1 MILCLIDIFISIRTS
16 KRAVVQPAN
25 AQQGGN
31 RQQKNLQRQ
40 MFILMTTSIVIFLTT
55 TLPVAIYKIT
65 SPRSADISTTIL
77 QIVSVWAGLMWFQTL
92 NYAV

>member
-1 MILCLIDIFISIRTS
+1 MISFLIDIFISIRTS

-25 AQQGGN
+25 ASQGVS
-31 RQQKNLQRQ
+31 RQQKNLQTQ

-65 SPRSADISTTIL
+65 SPRSTNISTTIL
-77 QIVSVWAGLMWFQTL
+77 QIVTIWAGLTWFQTL